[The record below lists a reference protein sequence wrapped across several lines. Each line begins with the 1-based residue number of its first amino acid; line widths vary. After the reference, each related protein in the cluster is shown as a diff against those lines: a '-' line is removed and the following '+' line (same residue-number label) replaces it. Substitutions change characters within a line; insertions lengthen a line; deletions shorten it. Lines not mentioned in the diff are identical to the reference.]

1 MDWYLYGNG
10 LRHERVNRKLHF
22 LCSVM
27 IKRLIFDITL
37 SHCLESLRLDGLQ
50 NYKRDVLHSLNTSR
64 SRRKKYVKI
73 L

>member
-37 SHCLESLRLDGLQ
+37 THCLETLRLDGLQ
-50 NYKRDVLHSLNTSR
+50 NYK
-64 SRRKKYVKI
+64 
-73 L
+73 